1 MRGIP
6 IKYSVRNLMRRPART
21 LLTLLGLSLLTALI
35 VFLVAFGR
43 SFGRALRVPGD
54 PHVLIALSKRAQ
66 TFEFSSIRPSDL
78 DLLENSVVDEL
89 AVTGK
94 YEPLFSK
101 ELFNYA
107 AVRLAGDAEG
117 TTREGLV
124 HGIRPEMAPDLL
136 PGFEL
141 IAGRLPVSGANE
153 VLAGRNAASRL
164 RVPESALSAGAR
176 IGLGDDEEF
185 EVVGVF
191 KAPGTIYENWI
202 LADPEDLRQT
212 LRRTD
217 YSFVRFKVVEGV
229 DVAALARK
237 LSEDERYEL
246 SVLPEEV
253 YFADFSEGF
262 ANFERF
268 AVLLAVVLAVAGILT
283 GMNTLHN
290 SVMGRTRE
298 IGTLR
303 VLGFSKGKVFAAFL
317 LEALLL
323 TGTAGLLG
331 CGIGVLTDGLPVRV
345 PVAATFPVVVDGV
358 ALGAG
363 LGAGI
368 LMGVLGLLFPML
380 RALRMPA
387 PEAVRAA

>member
-1 MRGIP
+1 MKGVP
-6 IKYSVRNLMRRPART
+6 IRYSLRNLMRRPMRT
-21 LLTLLGLSLLTALI
+21 VLTLLGLSLLTALI

-54 PHVLIALSKRAQ
+54 PRVLIALSKRAQ

-78 DLLENSVVDEL
+78 DLLENAVVDDL
-89 AVTGK
+89 AATER

-101 ELFNYA
+101 EIFNYA
-107 AVRLAGDAEG
+107 GVRLAGDAPG
-117 TTREGLV
+117 VTREGLV
-124 HGIRPEMAPDLL
+124 HGIRPEMAPALL
-136 PGFEL
+136 HGFALET
-141 IAGRLPVSGANE
+141 GRLPESGANE
-153 VLAGRNAASRL
+153 ALVGRNAASRL
-164 RVPESALSAGAR
+164 RVPEASLAVGAK

-185 EVVGVF
+185 TVVGVF

-217 YSFVRFKVVEGV
+217 YSFARFKVVDGV
-229 DVAALARK
+229 DVAVLAKR
-237 LSEDERYEL
+237 LSEDERFEL

-253 YFADFSEGF
+253 YFADFAEGF

-268 AVLLAVVLAVAGILT
+268 AGLLAVVLAVAGILT

-290 SVMGRTRE
+290 SVVGRTRE

-303 VLGFSKGKVFAAFL
+303 VLGFSKAKVFAAFL
-317 LEALLL
+317 VEALLL

-331 CGIGVLTDGLPVRV
+331 CGIGILTHGLPVRV
-345 PVAATFPVVVDGV
+345 PVAATFPVVVDGAALATGLV
-358 ALGAG
+358 AAL
-363 LGAGI
+363 
-368 LMGVLGLLFPML
+368 LMGFLGLLFPML